1 MQALA
6 DRFGEMEPAMADLL
20 GEAQRGDVAAFEA
33 LYRQHVGRVHALCRR
48 LARDGGR
55 AEELTQEVFLK
66 AWKHL
71 GSRPGGEAPAGWLC
85 RVAINVVLSDNR
97 KLRRRF
103 WRESPPAD
111 GVLPERGG
119 PPASPGLALDL
130 ERAIAALPP
139 GARQVFVL
147 HDVEGFRHEEIGKL
161 LGLSPG
167 TSKAQLHRARRLL
180 KEALGS

>member
-6 DRFGEMEPAMADLL
+6 DCPWKMEPAMTHLL
-20 GEAQRGDVAAFEA
+20 GEAQQGDAAAFET
-33 LYRQHVGRVHALCRR
+33 LYRRHVGRVHALCRR

-71 GSRPGGEAPAGWLC
+71 GTCPCDEALAGWLC
-85 RVAINVVLSDNR
+85 RIAIHVVLDDNR

-103 WRESPPAD
+103 WREAPLGDGILRERAESPAPA
-111 GVLPERGG
+111 
-119 PPASPGLALDL
+119 GLALDL
-130 ERAIAALPP
+130 ERAIAGLPP

-147 HDVEGFRHEEIGKL
+147 YDVEGFRHEEIGKL

-180 KEALGS
+180 KEVLGS